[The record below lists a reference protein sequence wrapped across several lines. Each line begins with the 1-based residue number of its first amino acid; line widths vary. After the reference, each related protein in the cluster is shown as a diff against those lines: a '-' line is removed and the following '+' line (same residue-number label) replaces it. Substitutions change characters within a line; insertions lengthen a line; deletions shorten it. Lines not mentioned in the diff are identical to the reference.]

1 MTPSYGWSMASFP
14 DVRWGSDTSRLRR
27 SMTRFGKT
35 RAGSSI
41 VRTLTPLDRY
51 VIERSDGR
59 YTVLGPIGAPT
70 MLLTT
75 TGALS
80 GLSRTTPL
88 LFARDGDDILVAGSN
103 FGQMKHPAWSKNLI
117 EHPVAIATIGGQAVP
132 VTAELLTGDAARAG
146 FEKMIEMTDVYA
158 EYRNRT
164 NRNIRVFRLRAQTA

>member
-1 MTPSYGWSMASFP
+1 
-14 DVRWGSDTSRLRR
+14 
-27 SMTRFGKT
+27 MTRFGKT
-35 RAGSSI
+35 RAGSWM

-51 VIERSDGR
+51 VIARSRGR

-75 TGALS
+75 TGAVS

-103 FGQMKHPAWSKNLI
+103 FGQTKHPAWSKNLI
-117 EHPVAIATIGGQAVP
+117 EHPEAIATVGGEAVP
-132 VTAELLTGDAARAG
+132 VTAELLTGNAAQVG
-146 FEKMIEMTDVYA
+146 FEKMIAMTDVYA

-164 NRNIRVFRLRAQTA
+164 DRNIRVFRLRARST